1 VTVDDRFFRVVE
13 VRGADSGR
21 GSGYAVSADLVL
33 TASHVIHGDSAR
45 VMVGDEEVQGTIVW
59 RNASLDAALIR
70 LTGPRWEPQAVRWAV
85 LSGVLSVPFTAVG
98 FPKVQKTGDG
108 QTDAEAVA
116 GTIMPLTGQRRG
128 RYGLNVTTAL
138 PTGRNRQ
145 ESLWGGLSGAAVL
158 DVNHE
163 YVLGIIIEVPTS
175 FQQSRLEAQPVAA
188 FFGDPEFTRLVG
200 VDSSALEGFPPPPPT
215 EWESASELL
224 TGRGM
229 TFWTG
234 EDVAAGQAELDQD
247 DPPLEEGQ
255 PVDVISLRS
264 GEVHNLQRAF
274 GALGRAFDTWLRAE
288 PRKRVRDPL
297 RIFWITGEPGPFRDR
312 ALLAILARAGT
323 TAEVIGDARLDPSLA
338 TTAIVEFAA
347 PVLPE
352 ARRIVG
358 VNLSRSATT
367 KDWGDLDT
375 RLRQTADQGGTRPL
389 LIVAGSAEQE
399 QAVYN
404 ELRHSVELDP
414 YDVKGNPAPSPAS
427 DAGATGMNSRSLG
440 TDDIFYRGLPSTA
453 RELLGREPELAEI
466 RAAWATGQTRILTVV
481 APGGVGKSSLVNQWL
496 REMRDQDYPAI
507 DKVLAWSFYSQGTR
521 DNLASAETLMIAALE
536 WFGDPEAARQNGPD
550 RALALAKYVR
560 AQPTLLILDGVEPL
574 QHPLAAGDVGGR
586 FTDTSMTAFLD
597 ALAEPGSP
605 GFCLITTRVPVADLE
620 GEAIHEML
628 LDNLDDRA
636 GAELLRNII
645 GRSAKPDERELRAA
659 VREVDGHALALN
671 LLGRYVRDAHA
682 GRLSG
687 RRELKSLAV
696 AVDDGGHARR
706 IMETSAGWLEQHRR
720 LGELALLNIIGLFD
734 RPAPPEAMAAV
745 LGTGTDRLADGLDRV
760 GGDEWNRA
768 VAALRRM
775 GLLNTETPGQPGVLD
790 AHPLVREHFRDRLKT
805 HDLASWKAGNG
816 ALFEHYR
823 GSAPPLPDRAAD
835 MNLLYAAVNH
845 GCAIDRHQQVFDEV
859 LVPRVWRGTQS
870 SFSTRR
876 LGMAGSEIVALSNYV
891 RLPNW
896 NELRDLSL
904 TFEAELT
911 VLSNASLRLRQLGRL
926 HDARASCGAVL
937 DALDERPDAEPGHVE
952 QGAYTACLDTELLV
966 VAGALDQPLP
976 GEEASAR
983 QTALRAIDFADRG
996 NDAYF
1001 RMYARS
1007 CDAEVSFMLGDLDE
1021 ADARFA
1027 EAMAVPGSRLPFLYS
1042 QNTYR
1047 YGYYLI
1053 ETGRAAEILA
1063 GAEDPGW
1070 ALNGD
1075 DSSQLSLALRKL
1087 IVAAA
1092 VRSLA
1097 EQGKAAPNTLAD
1109 AWKQLDSAVVALRS
1123 VGYTD
1128 YLIRGLLERARARSV
1143 GAPTENYAGA
1153 LRDLER
1159 AEVEAER
1166 GGMRLFT
1173 ADIHLLRAEL
1183 NLAYWPTMTGPERD
1197 NVAPRIQHDVR
1208 TAGDLVRA
1216 LNYGRRSRALAALEE
1231 RVQTTTRR

>member
-1 VTVDDRFFRVVE
+1 MVE

-33 TASHVIHGDSAR
+33 TAAHVIGGDSAR
-45 VMVGDEEVQGTIVW
+45 VMVGDEEVLGTVVW
-59 RNASLDAALIR
+59 RNTGLDAALIR
-70 LTGPRWEPQAVRWAV
+70 LPGPRWEPRAVRWAV
-85 LSGVLSVPFTAVG
+85 LSGVRRVQFTAVG

-108 QTDAEAVA
+108 RTVEEAVA
-116 GTIMPLTGQRRG
+116 GFIMPLTGLRTR
-128 RYGLNVTTAL
+128 RYGLNVETAL
-138 PTGRNRQ
+138 PAGTTRQ
-145 ESLWGGLSGAAVL
+145 WSLWGGLSGAAVL
-158 DVNHE
+158 DENHE
-163 YVLGIIIEVPTS
+163 YVLGIVIEVPIA
-175 FQQSRLEAQPVAA
+175 FQPSRLEAQPVAA
-188 FFGDPEFTRLVG
+188 LFDDPEFTRLVG
-200 VDSSALEGFPPPPPT
+200 VDSSALVGFPPPPPPPPS
-215 EWESASELL
+215 EWESARERL
-224 TGRGM
+224 TGRGIGM
-229 TFWTG
+229 TFWTD
-234 EDVAAGQAELDQD
+234 EEIAAGWAESGQD

-255 PVDVISLRS
+255 PVDVISLRR

-297 RIFWITGEPGPFRDR
+297 RIFWITGEPGTFRDR

-323 TAEVIGDARLDPSLA
+323 TAEVIGDAGLDPSLA

-347 PVLPE
+347 PVLPK
-352 ARRIVG
+352 ARRVVG

-367 KDWGDLDT
+367 KDWADLDT
-375 RLRQTADQGGTRPL
+375 RLRQTAGRGGTRPL

-399 QAVYN
+399 QAVYD
-404 ELRHSVELDP
+404 ELRHSAELDP

-427 DAGATGMNSRSLG
+427 DAGATGMNSQSLG
-440 TDDIFYRGLPSTA
+440 ADDIFYRGLPSTA
-453 RELLGREPELAEI
+453 QELLGRERELAEI
-466 RAAWATGQTRILTVV
+466 RAAWASGQTRILTIV

-496 REMRDQDYPAI
+496 REMRDQDYHYPAVR
-507 DKVLAWSFYSQGTR
+507 KVLAWSFYSQGTR
-521 DNLASAETLMIAALE
+521 NNLASAETFMIAALE

-550 RALALAKYVR
+550 RALALAEHVR
-560 AQPTLLILDGVEPL
+560 DQPTLLILDGVEPL
-574 QHPLAAGDVGGR
+574 QHPLAAGEVGGR

-597 ALAEPGSP
+597 ALAEPGPP

-620 GEAIHEML
+620 GDAVHEML

-636 GAELLRNII
+636 GAELLRNIL

-687 RRELKSLAV
+687 RRELESLAV

-720 LGELALLNIIGLFD
+720 LGELTLLNIIGLFD

-745 LGTGTDRLADGLDRV
+745 LGAGTDRLADGLDRV

-966 VAGALDQPLP
+966 VAGALDQPLA

-1007 CDAEVSFMLGDLDE
+1007 CDAEVSFMLGDLDG
-1021 ADARFA
+1021 AGARFA

-1087 IVAAA
+1087 IVGAA
-1092 VRSLA
+1092 VRSVA
-1097 EQGKAAPNTLAD
+1097 EQGKAAPNMLAN

-1128 YLIRGLLERARARSV
+1128 YLIRGLLERVRARSV

-1159 AEVEAER
+1159 GEVEAER

-1183 NLAYWPTMTGPERD
+1183 HLAYWPAMTGRERD
-1197 NVAPRIQHDVR
+1197 NVAPRIQDDVR
-1208 TAGDLVRA
+1208 AAGDLVRA
-1216 LNYGRRSRALAALEE
+1216 LNYGRRSRVLAALEE